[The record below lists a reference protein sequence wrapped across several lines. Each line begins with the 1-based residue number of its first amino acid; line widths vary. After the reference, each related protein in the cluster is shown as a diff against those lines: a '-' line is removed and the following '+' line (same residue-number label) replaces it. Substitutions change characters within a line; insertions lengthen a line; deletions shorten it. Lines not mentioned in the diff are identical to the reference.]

1 MGIERSLELSN
12 SDALVAEEMEAF
24 AQREVLPYAS
34 SWDKAEAMDPEVIR
48 SLSKRGWLGALAP
61 KAYGGQDMDPLLWG
75 RFCESIGTASSS
87 LLGLPTVHGMAIQ
100 AIARWGTD
108 AQKET
113 VLPMLASGEAIGAFA
128 LTEPEVGSDAANVQT
143 VAEATGS
150 GFRLTG
156 RKRWI
161 TFGNIA
167 DWFVVVARLE
177 DKPTAFLV
185 PSTNSGLKITPVKD
199 MLGFRSAELANLHFE
214 NCEVTEDAILGRPGF
229 GFSHVAGTALDHGR
243 FCIAWGCVGLAQGC
257 LSASMEHAQ
266 EREQFGKPI
275 SEHQLIQ
282 RLIADMLVGTRAAR
296 GLCLEATALKRAGD
310 PRVIM
315 ETSIAKYYASQ
326 HAAKASRDA
335 VQILGGTGCSS
346 EGHVE
351 RYFRDAKVT
360 EIIEG
365 SSQIQQLIIARHG
378 LMQHRKEKR
387 KKATNP

>member
-1 MGIERSLELSN
+1 MGIEYSLELSN
-12 SDALVAEEMEAF
+12 SDALVADEMEAF

-34 SWDKAEAMDPEVIR
+34 GWDKAEAMDPQVIR
-48 SLSKRGWLGALAP
+48 SLGRRGWLGALAP
-61 KAYGGQDMDPLLWG
+61 KAYGGQEMDPLLWG
-75 RFCESIGTASSS
+75 RFCESIGAASSS

-100 AIARWGTD
+100 AIARWGTE
-108 AQKET
+108 AQKKM

-128 LTEPEVGSDAANVQT
+128 LTEPEVGSDAASVQT

-167 DWFVVVARLE
+167 DWFVVVARFE

-214 NCEVTEDAILGRPGF
+214 NCEVAEDAILGRAGF

-257 LSASMEHAQ
+257 LNASMEHAQ

-296 GLCLEATALKRAGD
+296 GLCLDATALKRAGD

-326 HAAKASRDA
+326 HAAQASRDA
-335 VQILGGTGCSS
+335 VQILGGTGCSA
-346 EGHVE
+346 EANVE

-387 KKATNP
+387 KRKSNP